1 MRDSNHDGILDRN
14 RQPLRFELLFPRGS
28 LSSEKIVR
36 LIKLNLNDIGIKVI
50 PTPVAQKEL
59 VERLRV
65 GNYAAALFIQDF
77 NPTPDDFYAVFH
89 SESIGLGN
97 LLGYRNR
104 QIDRNI
110 NFLYGL
116 SEQSRALP
124 IYQQLQQLISQ
135 DQPCMFLYFIQT
147 QYVAYNPDFKN
158 IGAPGEALHSPGTWY
173 HLLFDIP

>member
-1 MRDSNHDGILDRN
+1 M
-14 RQPLRFELLFPRGS
+14 
-28 LSSEKIVR
+28 R